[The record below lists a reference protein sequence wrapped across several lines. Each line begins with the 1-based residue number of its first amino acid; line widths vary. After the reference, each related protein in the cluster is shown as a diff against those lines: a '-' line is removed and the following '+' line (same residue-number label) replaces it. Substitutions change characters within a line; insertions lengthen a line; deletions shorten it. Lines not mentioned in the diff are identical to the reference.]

1 MICIINN
8 SHMLTLIMWH
18 NRFSKNENEPVE
30 AHIYTMTSRFRDE
43 KATTSRFQGQKT
55 ATSRNGD
62 N

>member
-1 MICIINN
+1 
-8 SHMLTLIMWH
+8 MLTLIMWH

-55 ATSRNGD
+55 VTSRNGD